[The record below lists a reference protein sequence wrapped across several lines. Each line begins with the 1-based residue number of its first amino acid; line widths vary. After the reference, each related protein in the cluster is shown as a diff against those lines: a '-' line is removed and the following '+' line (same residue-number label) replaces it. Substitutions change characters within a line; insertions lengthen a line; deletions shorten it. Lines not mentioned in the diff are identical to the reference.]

1 MAYDR
6 YSRDANR
13 GDRDFDYGRDYGS
26 GRDYTYSSARK
37 YDAAGAFDNE
47 RNDDD
52 RDQDSRRGY
61 GARDYGQQGYGRQ
74 GYDTQS
80 YGRDN
85 DYPSSLQD
93 FGGRSNEGRYGEGRS
108 GAYGAYRG
116 SEGGYGRDQDR
127 DAYRGGERNYGRNA
141 SYGDSSR
148 GYGYTGD
155 RFGRDDRQERG
166 DYGRQQQGRDYGR
179 QRGGDYGRQPQ
190 GYDYD
195 DRGFFA
201 RAGDEVR
208 SWFGDEEAER
218 RREADA
224 RFDERHYAQQDHD
237 YNHWRTGQ
245 IAALDRD
252 YDEYR
257 SENRTKFQNEFST
270 WRTERE
276 GQRGL
281 LLKVK
286 EHQEVVGSD
295 GSHVGTVDKVRG
307 DRILLTKN
315 DKDAGGQHHSI
326 PSRWLKSVED
336 KVTLTKTAEEAK
348 AQWRDEENA
357 RAMFGDRT
365 NENDRYGQANRYGQT
380 GTSGQSSGYGQSAT
394 GTTSSAQNNSATG
407 STSTTGTTTGT
418 GSTTGT
424 TTGIGTTSSSTSD
437 TSRGY

>member
-26 GRDYTYSSARK
+26 GRDYTYSSARD
-37 YDAAGAFDNE
+37 YEAAGAY
-47 RNDDD
+47 DDD
-52 RDQDSRRGY
+52 RNDSRNDSRRGY
-61 GARDYGQQGYGRQ
+61 GARDYGNQGYGRQ
-74 GYDTQS
+74 GYDRDS
-80 YGRDN
+80 YNASR
-85 DYPSSLQD
+85 QD
-93 FGGRSNEGRYGEGRS
+93 FGGRQNEGRYGDGRS
-108 GAYGAYRG
+108 GQYGAYRG
-116 SEGGYGRDQDR
+116 GENRYDR
-127 DAYRGGERNYGRNA
+127 DTGREGYRSA
-141 SYGDSSR
+141 SSYGDSSR

-155 RFGRDDRQERG
+155 RYGRDDRQGRSDYG
-166 DYGRQQQGRDYGR
+166 RSDYGRSDYGRQQPSGR
-179 QRGGDYGRQPQ
+179 DYGRQPQ
-190 GYDYD
+190 GYDYE

-224 RFDERHYAQQDHD
+224 RMDERYYAQQDHD
-237 YNHWRTGQ
+237 YNHWRSGQ

-257 SENRTKFQNEFST
+257 SENRTKFQNEFSS

-281 LLKVK
+281 LPKVK

-357 RAMFGDRT
+357 RAMFGDNTR
-365 NENDRYGQANRYGQT
+365 ENDRYGQANRYGQT
-380 GTSGQSSGYGQSAT
+380 GMGGQSSGYGQSAT
-394 GTTSSAQNNSATG
+394 GTTSSAQNNSGMTG
-407 STSTTGTTTGT
+407 TTSATGTTTGT
-418 GSTTGT
+418 GT
-424 TTGIGTTSSSTSD
+424 TTSATSGSTSD

>member
-26 GRDYTYSSARK
+26 GRDYTYSSARD
-37 YDAAGAFDNE
+37 YEAAGAY
-47 RNDDD
+47 DDD
-52 RDQDSRRGY
+52 RNDSRNDSRRGY
-61 GARDYGQQGYGRQ
+61 GARDYGNQGYGRQ
-74 GYDTQS
+74 GYDRDS
-80 YGRDN
+80 YNASR
-85 DYPSSLQD
+85 QD
-93 FGGRSNEGRYGEGRS
+93 FGGRQNEGRYGEGRS
-108 GAYGAYRG
+108 GQYGAYRG
-116 SEGGYGRDQDR
+116 GENRYDR
-127 DAYRGGERNYGRNA
+127 DTGREGYRSA
-141 SYGDSSR
+141 SSYGDSSR

-155 RFGRDDRQERG
+155 RYGRDDRQGRS
-166 DYGRQQQGRDYGR
+166 DYGRQQPSGR
-179 QRGGDYGRQPQ
+179 DYGRQPQ
-190 GYDYD
+190 GYDYE

-224 RFDERHYAQQDHD
+224 RMDERYYAQQDHD
-237 YNHWRTGQ
+237 YNHWRSGQ

-257 SENRTKFQNEFST
+257 SENRTKFQNEFSS

-281 LLKVK
+281 LPKVK

-357 RAMFGDRT
+357 RAMFGDNTR
-365 NENDRYGQANRYGQT
+365 ENDRYGQANRYGQT
-380 GTSGQSSGYGQSAT
+380 GMSGQSSGYGQTAT
-394 GTTSSAQNNSATG
+394 GTTSSAQNNS
-407 STSTTGTTTGT
+407 STTGTTSATGT
-418 GSTTGT
+418 MTGTGT
-424 TTGIGTTSSSTSD
+424 TTSATSGSTSD
-437 TSRGY
+437 TSRGYR

>member
-6 YSRDANR
+6 YSRGAN
-13 GDRDFDYGRDYGS
+13 GGNRDFDYGRDYGS
-26 GRDYTYSSARK
+26 GRDYTYSSARD
-37 YDAAGAFDNE
+37 YEAAGAFD
-47 RNDDD
+47 DD
-52 RDQDSRRGY
+52 RGNDRNDSRRGY
-61 GARDYGQQGYGRQ
+61 GARDYGHQGYGRQ
-74 GYDTQS
+74 GYDQRGEYRGGS
-80 YGRDN
+80 R
-85 DYPSSLQD
+85 QD
-93 FGGRSNEGRYGEGRS
+93 FGGRYNEGRYGEGRS
-108 GAYGAYRG
+108 GDYGYRN
-116 SEGGYGRDQDR
+116 ERDQGRESYRSGDR
-127 DAYRGGERNYGRNA
+127 DQGYRTA

-155 RFGRDDRQERG
+155 RYGRDDRQ
-166 DYGRQQQGRDYGR
+166 GRYEQGRYDQGR
-179 QRGGDYGRQPQ
+179 YEQGRGQDRRPQSGGDYGRQPQ
-190 GYDYD
+190 GYDYE

-224 RFDERHYAQQDHD
+224 QYDERYYAAQDRD
-237 YNHWRTGQ
+237 YDSWRSGQ

-257 SENRTKFQNEFST
+257 SENRTKFHNEFNS

-281 LLKVK
+281 LGKVT

-348 AQWRDEENA
+348 AQWREEENA

-365 NENDRYGQANRYGQT
+365 NDQGSNRYGQN
-380 GTSGQSSGYGQSAT
+380 SSYGQSNGYGQTSAT
-394 GTTSSAQNNSATG
+394 GQTAATGNSAG
-407 STSTTGTTTGT
+407 STATGTTTGT
-418 GSTTGT
+418 GSTT
-424 TTGIGTTSSSTSD
+424 TTGATTGSTTGQD
-437 TSRGY
+437 GNRGY

>member
-6 YSRDANR
+6 YSRGADR

-26 GRDYTYSSARK
+26 GRDYTYSSARD
-37 YDAAGAFDNE
+37 YEAAGAFDDDRGRD
-47 RNDDD
+47 RNDA
-52 RDQDSRRGY
+52 RRGY
-61 GARDYGQQGYGRQ
+61 GARDYGYQGYGRQ
-74 GYDTQS
+74 TQ
-80 YGRDN
+80 GRN
-85 DYPSSLQD
+85 DGDRGGRQD
-93 FGGRSNEGRYGEGRS
+93 FGGRYNEGRYGAGRS
-108 GAYGAYRG
+108 GDYGAYRG
-116 SEGGYGRDQDR
+116 NDR
-127 DAYRGGERNYGRNA
+127 DHAREGYRTA

-155 RFGRDDRQERG
+155 RHGRDDRQ
-166 DYGRQQQGRDYGR
+166 GR
-179 QRGGDYGRQPQ
+179 GDYGRQPQ

-224 RFDERHYAQQDHD
+224 RYDERYYAAQDED
-237 YNHWRTGQ
+237 YNSWRSGQ

-257 SENRTKFQNEFST
+257 SENRTKFHNEFNS
-270 WRTERE
+270 WRTERQ

-281 LLKVK
+281 LSKVT
-286 EHQEVVGSD
+286 EHQEVLGSD
-295 GSHVGTVDKVRG
+295 GAHVGTVDKVRG
-307 DRILLTKN
+307 DRILLTKS

-336 KVTLTKTAEEAK
+336 KITLTKTAEEAK
-348 AQWRDEENA
+348 AQWREEENA

-365 NENDRYGQANRYGQT
+365 HDAGTSRYGQT
-380 GTSGQSSGYGQSAT
+380 GQSGQAAQYGQSGNYDRT
-394 GTTSSAQNNSATG
+394 GTTG
-407 STSTTGTTTGT
+407 RDTTGT
-418 GSTTGT
+418 GTA
-424 TTGIGTTSSSTSD
+424 SSTSGSGTTD
-437 TSRGY
+437 TNRNY